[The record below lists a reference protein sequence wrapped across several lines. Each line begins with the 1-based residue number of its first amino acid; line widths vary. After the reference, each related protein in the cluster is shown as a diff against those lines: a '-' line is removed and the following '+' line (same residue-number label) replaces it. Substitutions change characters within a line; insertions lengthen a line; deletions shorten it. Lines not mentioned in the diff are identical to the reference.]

1 MKKAPQN
8 TFTFN
13 HEGKQFYARVFNAG
27 HKAVDPLTLSKY
39 FDKRTEVLT
48 SENQMQKQWAK
59 YFSNRRDDL
68 LLMNQELQAKIKNL
82 EDANLMKTADVAY
95 QIEQKEKVET
105 ELGEKCEELRD
116 LEKKLK
122 DTEESYRISV
132 YDRDA
137 VQKLYEGTK
146 KELLTANN
154 VIELNKT
161 VFEDMTSANK
171 ELLTAYDKVQNELNA
186 QKNYIKNLKI
196 SAWVA
201 VGVLSAIAIGALGY
215 ISYITQ

>member
-8 TFTFN
+8 TFTFT

-48 SENQMQKQWAK
+48 SETQMQKKWANH
-59 YFSNRRDDL
+59 YSNKRDEL
-68 LLMNQELQAKIKNL
+68 LLMNQELQAKIKSL

-116 LEKKLK
+116 L
-122 DTEESYRISV
+122 
-132 YDRDA
+132 
-137 VQKLYEGTK
+137 QKLLEAVKNGCENKLEHYEHK
-146 KELLTANN
+146 IIQRQNLL
-154 VIELNKT
+154 
-161 VFEDMTSANK
+161 D
-171 ELLTAYDKVQNELNA
+171 A
-186 QKNYIKNLKI
+186 QKKYIKNLKI

>member
-8 TFTFN
+8 TFTFT

-48 SENQMQKQWAK
+48 SETQMQKQWANR
-59 YFSNRRDDL
+59 FSDKRDEL
-68 LLMNQELQAKIKNL
+68 LLMNQELQAKIKSL

-95 QIEQKEKVET
+95 QIEQKEKVEA

-116 LEKKLK
+116 LEKDLKQSKEVALGYLSDCKKL
-122 DTEESYRISV
+122 
-132 YDRDA
+132 
-137 VQKLYEGTK
+137 
-146 KELLTANN
+146 
-154 VIELNKT
+154 
-161 VFEDMTSANK
+161 
-171 ELLTAYDKVQNELNA
+171 QNQLNA
-186 QKNYIKNLKI
+186 HKTYIKNLKI

-201 VGVLSAIAIGALGY
+201 VGVFAVIAIGALGY